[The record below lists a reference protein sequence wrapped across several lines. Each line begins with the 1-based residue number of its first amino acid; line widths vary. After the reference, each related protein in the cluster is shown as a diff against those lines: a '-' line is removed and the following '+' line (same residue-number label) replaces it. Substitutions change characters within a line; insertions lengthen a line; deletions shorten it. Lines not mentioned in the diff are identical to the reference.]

1 MKGNSL
7 FSKYIL
13 FILGIISL
21 MPRMAYSQT
30 FTHYEGIANMKG
42 DYNWNGTQKCH
53 EFTYYYYVNKGE
65 TGLELTLPFADGMSD
80 LEPRGYYRWY
90 DWKTDAASSRLTK
103 VGSKLYR
110 FDDGKGLY
118 AVCLTDKKLSQGLV
132 GVTYSA
138 PSGTDYDSWE
148 ADTIACDVSRYHK
161 GITVEWWGGTHFDQ
175 EPTLSIRYK
184 FVIRKASWIAD
195 QLRRAV
201 VDSHTGTRT
210 FEDNQDV
217 TIGINNN
224 GKSEANLRLNYNNL
238 NRYYFYPLTTQA
250 FNNKHIYYQSGKQAE
265 NKFEESD
272 FSKTLVKA
280 TAVKWRIYD
289 ETNTYYCDV
298 DPEDIPCRGLHTY
311 WLSPD
316 CISA

>member
-1 MKGNSL
+1 M
-7 FSKYIL
+7 
-13 FILGIISL
+13 
-21 MPRMAYSQT
+21 
-30 FTHYEGIANMKG
+30 
-42 DYNWNGTQKCH
+42 
-53 EFTYYYYVNKGE
+53 
-65 TGLELTLPFADGMSD
+65 
-80 LEPRGYYRWY
+80 
-90 DWKTDAASSRLTK
+90 
-103 VGSKLYR
+103 
-110 FDDGKGLY
+110 
-118 AVCLTDKKLSQGLV
+118 

-148 ADTIACDVSRYHK
+148 ADTIACDVSRYHD
-161 GITVEWWGGTHFDQ
+161 GITVESGTDFRH

-217 TIGINNN
+217 TIGINSTDN
-224 GKSEANLRLNYNNL
+224 GKSEANLRLNYNNV
-238 NRYYFYPLTTQA
+238 NRYYFYPLTTDA
-250 FNNKHIYYQSGKQAE
+250 FNNKHIYYQSGKEAE

-272 FSKTLVKA
+272 FSNKPVQA

-298 DPEDIPCRGLHTY
+298 NAEEQPRFVKSVP
-311 WLSPD
+311 
-316 CISA
+316 IS